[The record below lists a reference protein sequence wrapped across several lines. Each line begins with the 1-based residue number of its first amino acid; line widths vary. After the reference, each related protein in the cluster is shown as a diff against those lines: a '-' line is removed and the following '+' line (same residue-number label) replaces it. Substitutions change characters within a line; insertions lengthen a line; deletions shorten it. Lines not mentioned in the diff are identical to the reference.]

1 MIKFKTF
8 ISKNRLAISVSLN
21 WNYKTWGAVGV
32 LIILLSAS
40 GLVLSM
46 EDSEKESVSIL
57 ARVNNDGSGIFI
69 RADTED
75 LADMTE
81 TADGVLTA
89 VNPQYWVGKVFMTP
103 GPSSIQHMILMDI
116 VKEDLGLNFVQY
128 GTVADN
134 AVYWTQV
141 APGQMIDK
149 ITTDDSIDGGIAW
162 EPHYSVAVNDGLC
175 VELMTTSDYW
185 QGHPCCVVAANNSF
199 LSGNENATE
208 RFLAAYMQSVLWVTD
223 ALDPSSVNHE
233 ALIEITKAIGTPS
246 PPTMSDEVAEAA
258 LANITYAY
266 ELGDLAEQLAEV
278 VDTYKSLNIVQ
289 QSTLTEAGY
298 DSSLAFTEHL
308 VNEQYLAGALNEE
321 GGVKEPGDLGYYGG
335 ALTHIGVAYLAADIH
350 QITLHVGIEQG
361 FFEDYGI
368 EIELLGPFA
377 AGGDVMNALLSGHA
391 SIGFVGSPP
400 VVSSSINALRS

>member
-1 MIKFKTF
+1 M
-8 ISKNRLAISVSLN
+8 SLN

-40 GLVLSM
+40 GVVLSM

-69 RADTED
+69 RTDTAN

-81 TADGVLTA
+81 EVDGVVTA
-89 VNPQYWVGKVFMTP
+89 VNPQYWEGKVFMTP

-141 APGQMIDK
+141 APGQMTTK

-162 EPHYSVAVNDGLC
+162 EPHYAVAVNNALC

-199 LSGNENATE
+199 LSGNSNATE
-208 RFLAAYMQSVLWVTD
+208 RFLAAYILSVQWVTD
-223 ALDPSSVNHE
+223 ALDPSSADHE
-233 ALIEITKAIGTPS
+233 ALIKITKKIGTPN

-308 VNEQYLAGALNEE
+308 VNEQYLAESLNGE
-321 GGVKEPGDLGYYGG
+321 GGAKAPEDLGYYGG

-350 QITLHVGIEQG
+350 QIALHVGIEQG
-361 FFEDYGI
+361 FFKKYGI
-368 EIELLGPFA
+368 EVELLGPFP

>member
-1 MIKFKTF
+1 M
-8 ISKNRLAISVSLN
+8 SLN

-75 LADMTE
+75 LDDMTE
-81 TADGVLTA
+81 IVDGVLTA
-89 VNPQYWVGKVFMTP
+89 VNPDLWEGMVFMTP

-116 VKEDLGLNFVQY
+116 VKEDLGLNFVQD
-128 GTVADN
+128 GTTAEN
-134 AVYWTQV
+134 AVFWTQV
-141 APGQMIDK
+141 PPGNMLQRMK
-149 ITTDDSIDGGIAW
+149 LPNEQSYIDGGIAW
-162 EPHYSVAVNDGLC
+162 EPHYAVAVNDGLC

-350 QITLHVGIEQG
+350 QIALHVGIEQG

>member
-1 MIKFKTF
+1 M
-8 ISKNRLAISVSLN
+8 SLN
-21 WNYKTWGAVGV
+21 WNYKIWGAVGI
-32 LIILLSAS
+32 LIVLLSAS
-40 GLVLSM
+40 GMVLSM
-46 EDSEKESVSIL
+46 EDPEKESVSIL

-69 RADTED
+69 RADTEN

-81 TADGVLTA
+81 TVEGVLTA
-89 VNPQYWVGKVFMTP
+89 VNPDLWVGKVFMTP

-128 GTVADN
+128 GTAADD

-141 APGQMIDK
+141 APGQMINK

-162 EPHYSVAVNDGLC
+162 EPHYAVAVNNALC

-199 LSGNENATE
+199 LSGNGNATE
-208 RFLAAYMQSVLWVTD
+208 RFLAAYMLSVQWVTD
-223 ALDPSSVNHE
+223 ALPEDSETHDE
-233 ALIEITKAIGTPS
+233 LLEITKRIGTPAS
-246 PPTMSDEVAEAA
+246 SSATPMSDEVAEAA

-298 DSSLAFTEHL
+298 DSSQAFTEHL
-308 VNEQYLAGALNEE
+308 VNEQYLAEALNEE

-335 ALTHIGVAYLAADIH
+335 ALTHIGVAYLASDIH
-350 QITLHVGIEQG
+350 QIALHVGIEQG